1 MIKPSPKLLAAAV
14 VAVVAAAALLAYAVV
29 AGLDKRNEPAP
40 RPALQATAGKTM
52 LDVSPML
59 FCTNVQASQCDT
71 AQRPAKLPVEFGQ
84 AIVISLPDYITE
96 RPWFLTVQRYDA
108 KRGRAKLDT
117 ITHVDPASATL
128 VLKSTEDLWVAA
140 VEINVPSQ
148 YQDAAGNLIAQA
160 VWGIDTTPRSVAKD
174 FALVQKP

>member
-1 MIKPSPKLLAAAV
+1 MIKPSPKLLLAGAAV
-14 VAVVAAAALLAYAVV
+14 VVAVAVLFAFTFVAALKNR
-29 AGLDKRNEPAP
+29 DEPKP
-40 RPALQATAGKTM
+40 RPALQATVGKTM
-52 LDVSPML
+52 LNVAPMQ
-59 FCTNVQASQCDT
+59 FCANVQASQCDV
-71 AQRPAKLPVEFGQ
+71 AQRPVKLPVEFGQ

-108 KRGRAKLDT
+108 KRGQAKLET

-148 YQDAAGNLIAQA
+148 YQDASGNLIAQA
-160 VWGIDTTPRSVAKD
+160 VWGIDTTPKTITDD

>member
-1 MIKPSPKLLAAAV
+1 MIKPSPKLLLAGAV
-14 VAVVAAAALLAYAVV
+14 FVVAAAVLLAYAIV
-29 AGLDKRNEPAP
+29 AGLDKRDQPGP
-40 RPALQATAGKTM
+40 RPALQATVGKTM
-52 LDVSPML
+52 LNVAPMQ
-59 FCTNVQASQCDT
+59 FCTNVRAAQCDA
-71 AQRPAKLPVEFGQ
+71 AQYPAKLPVEAGQ

-108 KRGRAKLDT
+108 KRGEAKLDT

-128 VLKSTEDLWVAA
+128 VLKSTEELWVAA

-148 YQDAAGNLIAQA
+148 YQDAQGNLIAQA
-160 VWGIDTTPRSVAKD
+160 VWGIDTTPKD